1 MKTNVTKRLAC
12 AFLALAV
19 MITTVFVQVEPAKAT
34 EKYTDVYSSE
44 AVETAYAGT
53 ETKAPYTLT
62 KNQGVVALIYTAAPV
77 DMKITVYNSNGVAM
91 NWANNP
97 FSVSSTSSGWKY
109 DSSTNGYVYEDVF
122 GTMNPG
128 DYYYGITFSDTTS
141 FFLYIVQYNENAK
154 ISQSKA
160 TITKGF
166 TKKLSVTG
174 AKVNAWKSSNS
185 KIAKVDKNGK
195 VTGVKAG
202 KTTVYATTTDGKK
215 LTCKITVKANVYS
228 VSKPTLS
235 DVGYNS
241 CVVEAYKGVFDK
253 SGNLVITARIANNRP
268 TRVVQLKDVKFVVK
282 DANGKVIG
290 TYKVSKYNVSVSAYS
305 TKDVKFTIK
314 KSSLKKKKADLR
326 NATITR
332 KGGSY
337 YYRYN

>member
-19 MITTVFVQVEPAKAT
+19 MITTVFVQVEPAKAA
-34 EKYTDVYSSE
+34 EKYTYVYSSE
-44 AVETAYAGT
+44 AAETAYAGT
-53 ETKAPYTLT
+53 EVKFPITLT
-62 KNQGVVALIYTAAPV
+62 KNQGVVALVTTAAPV
-77 DMKITVYNSNGVAM
+77 DMTITVYNSNGVAM
-91 NWANNP
+91 NWSDNP
-97 FSVSSTSSGWKY
+97 FSVSSTSSDWEY
-109 DSSTNGYVYEDVF
+109 DSSNNVYVYGDVLD
-122 GTMNPG
+122 TMNPG
-128 DYYYGITFSDTTS
+128 DYYYGITFTQNTYFYLD
-141 FFLYIVQYNENAK
+141 IVQQNENVK

-174 AKVNAWKSSNS
+174 AKVKSWKSKNK

-235 DVGYNS
+235 DAGYYS
-241 CVVEAYKGVFDK
+241 CIVEAYKGSFDK
-253 SGNLVITARIANNRP
+253 SGNLVINARIANNTP

-290 TYKVSKYNVSVSAYS
+290 TYKASKYNVSVSAYS

-337 YYRYN
+337 YYRY

>member
-19 MITTVFVQVEPAKAT
+19 MITTVFVQVEPAKAA
-34 EKYTDVYSSE
+34 EKYTYVYSSE
-44 AVETAYAGT
+44 AAETAYAGT
-53 ETKAPYTLT
+53 ETKAPFTLT
-62 KNQGVVALIYTAAPV
+62 KNQGVDALIITAAPV
-77 DMKITVYNSNGVAM
+77 DMKITVYNSNGAAM
-91 NWANNP
+91 NWADNP
-97 FSVSSTSSGWKY
+97 FSVSSTSSDWKY
-109 DSSTNGYVYEDVF
+109 VSSVNGYVYEDVL

-141 FFLYIVQYNENAK
+141 FLLNIAQYNENAK

-166 TKKLSVTG
+166 TKKLTVTG
-174 AKVNAWKSSNS
+174 AKVKSWKSKNK

-235 DVGYNS
+235 DAGYYS
-241 CVVEAYKGVFDK
+241 CIVEAYKGSFDK
-253 SGNLVITARIANNRP
+253 SGNLVINARIANNTP

-290 TYKVSKYNVSVSAYS
+290 TYKASKYNVSVSAYS

-337 YYRYN
+337 YYRY

>member
-19 MITTVFVQVEPAKAT
+19 MITTVFVQVEPAKAA
-34 EKYTDVYSSE
+34 EKYTYVYSSE
-44 AVETAYAGT
+44 AAETAYAGT
-53 ETKAPYTLT
+53 EVKFPITLT
-62 KNQGVVALIYTAAPV
+62 KNQGVVALVTTAAPV
-77 DMKITVYNSNGVAM
+77 DMTITVYNSNGGVM
-91 NWANNP
+91 NWGDNP
-97 FSVSSTSSGWKY
+97 FSVSSTSSDWEY
-109 DSSTNGYVYEDVF
+109 DSSNNVYVYADSLY
-122 GTMNPG
+122 TMNPG
-128 DYYYGITFSDTTS
+128 DYYYGITFSQDTA
-141 FFLYIVQYNENAK
+141 FYLDIAQYNESAK

-160 TITKGF
+160 TVTKGF

-174 AKVNAWKSSNS
+174 AKVKSWKSKNT

-215 LTCKITVKANVYS
+215 LTCKVTVKDNVYS

-235 DVGYNS
+235 DVGYYS
-241 CVVEAYKGVFDK
+241 CVVEAYKGAFDK
-253 SGNLVITARIANNRP
+253 SGNLVITARIANNTP

-290 TYKVSKYNVSVSAYS
+290 TYKASKYNVSVSAYS

-337 YYRYN
+337 YYRY

>member
-1 MKTNVTKRLAC
+1 
-12 AFLALAV
+12 
-19 MITTVFVQVEPAKAT
+19 
-34 EKYTDVYSSE
+34 
-44 AVETAYAGT
+44 
-53 ETKAPYTLT
+53 
-62 KNQGVVALIYTAAPV
+62 
-77 DMKITVYNSNGVAM
+77 M
-91 NWANNP
+91 NWSDNP
-97 FSVSSTSSGWKY
+97 FSVSSTSSDWEY
-109 DSSTNGYVYEDVF
+109 DSSNNVYVYGDVLD
-122 GTMNPG
+122 TMNPG
-128 DYYYGITFSDTTS
+128 DYYYGITFTQNTYFYLD
-141 FFLYIVQYNENAK
+141 IVQQNENVK

-174 AKVNAWKSSNS
+174 AKVKSWKSKNK

-235 DVGYNS
+235 DAGYYS
-241 CVVEAYKGVFDK
+241 CIVEAYKGSFDK
-253 SGNLVITARIANNRP
+253 SGNLVINARIANNTP
-268 TRVVQLKDVKFVVK
+268 TRVVQLKDVQFVVK

-290 TYKVSKYNVSVSAYS
+290 TYKASKYNVSVSAYS

-337 YYRYN
+337 YYRY